1 MKVKAAKGLTN
12 KKKKE
17 EEGGILNIE
26 NEASSTKYTVIMVLF
41 IVYQQ
46 FTQYYGHFFRL

>member
-1 MKVKAAKGLTN
+1 MKVKTAKSLTN

-26 NEASSTKYTVIMVLF
+26 NEASSTKNTVIIEVQYLVL
-41 IVYQQ
+41 ITVYQQ
-46 FTQYYGHFFRL
+46 LIQYC